1 MMLTPTEQERLTIFT
16 AAELARKHRAL
27 GIKLSHPEA
36 VAYIADELLYGA
48 RLGKSLA
55 ELMGTGSRLLT
66 TDDVMPGVAA
76 LLGVLNVEAMF
87 PDGPKMITVHEPV
100 RPGRTAVP
108 DSADSRP
115 GEIITPEAMVE
126 LNAGRRRVTLTVTNT
141 GDRPV
146 QVGSHFHFFEA
157 NAALEFDRA
166 AAFGMRLDVPAGAS
180 ARFEPGDAKEV
191 TLVELGGD
199 GVITGLNNLANG
211 LVKSDAVKAAALA
224 RARARG
230 FKGA

>member
-1 MMLTPTEQERLTIFT
+1 MMLTPTEQERLTIFA

-36 VAYIADELLYGA
+36 VAYICDELLYRA
-48 RLGKSLA
+48 RLGRSLA
-55 ELMGTGSRLLT
+55 ELMSQGSTLLS
-66 TDDVMPGVAA
+66 TDDVLPGVADMMP
-76 LLGVLNVEAMF
+76 VLNIEAMF
-87 PDGPKMITVHEPV
+87 PDGAKMITVHQPI
-100 RPGRTAVP
+100 RPGRQAASGP
-108 DSADSRP
+108 PP
-115 GEIITPEAMVE
+115 GEIIAADGSIE
-126 LNAGRRRVTLTVTNT
+126 LNAGRRRVTLRVTNT

-146 QVGSHFHFFEA
+146 QVGSHYHFFEA
-157 NAALEFDRA
+157 NTALAFDRA

-199 GVITGLNNLANG
+199 GVVTGLNNLANG

>member
-1 MMLTPTEQERLTIFT
+1 MLLTPTEQERLTIFT
-16 AAELARKHRAL
+16 AAELARRHRSL

-36 VAYIADELLYGA
+36 VAYICDELLYGA
-48 RLGKSLA
+48 RLGHSLA
-55 ELMGTGSRLLT
+55 ELMSRGSTLLT
-66 TDDVMPGVAA
+66 TDDVLPGVADM
-76 LLGVLNVEAMF
+76 LPVLNIEGMF
-87 PDGPKMITVHEPV
+87 PDGAKMITVHQPI
-100 RPGRTAVP
+100 RPGTRAAGGP
-108 DSADSRP
+108 AP
-115 GEIITPEAMVE
+115 GEIIAADGSIE
-126 LNAGRRRVTLTVTNT
+126 LNAGRRRVTLRVTNT

-146 QVGSHFHFFEA
+146 QVGSHYHFFEA
-157 NAALEFDRA
+157 NAALAFDRA

-199 GVITGLNNLANG
+199 GVVTGLNNLANG

-230 FKGA
+230 FRGA